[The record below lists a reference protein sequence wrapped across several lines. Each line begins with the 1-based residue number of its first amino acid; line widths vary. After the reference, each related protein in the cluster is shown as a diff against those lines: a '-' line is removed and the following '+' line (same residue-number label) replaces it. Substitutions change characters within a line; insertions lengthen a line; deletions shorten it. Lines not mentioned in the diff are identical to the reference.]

1 MRRKRSRPK
10 LEARPKASAPVSSLK
25 RGHASAF
32 EKGWD
37 SLRSPSAPR
46 PTVSGRWLLTAAG
59 LSLLGAAACAWGAL
73 CLLFW
78 QGSWQLLYHTT
89 AAVTRTPASVGLRFD
104 SVGFA
109 ATEAGEPRLMGWW
122 IPAGQDAR
130 NSRYTVL
137 NLHGQNGNLG
147 DTVDA
152 VAALHAVGVNVF
164 AFDYRGYGQSQFAR
178 PSEAHWREDAESA
191 IEYLT
196 NTRHIP
202 AGSILLFGRG
212 LGANLA
218 LEVAAAHPQLAGVL
232 MDEPLPAPADAIF
245 RDPRAKLVP
254 AHLLMRDR
262 WDSIPPAANL
272 RIPSLWF
279 YKTPAHGQAQE
290 NGQQAYQRVTA
301 PKQQVWLAESPD
313 ADAAANYHNCT
324 LALTGWLDDLPAR
337 TGTP

>member
-1 MRRKRSRPK
+1 MPHKKSRLKP
-10 LEARPKASAPVSSLK
+10 ETHHTATVPASASEK
-25 RGHASAF
+25 RR
-32 EKGWD
+32 D
-37 SLRSPSAPR
+37 SLRSRSAPR

-59 LSLLGAAACAWGAL
+59 VSLLGAAACAWGAL

-78 QGSWQLLYHTT
+78 QGSWQLLYRPTS
-89 AAVTRTPASVGLRFD
+89 AVTRTPASVGLKFD

-109 ATEAGEPRLMGWW
+109 ATEAGEPRLKGWW
-122 IPAGQDAR
+122 IPAAPDAR
-130 NSRYTVL
+130 YSRYTVL
-137 NLHGQNGNLG
+137 YMHGQNGNLS

-152 VAALHAVGVNVF
+152 VASLHGAGLNVF

-178 PSEAHWREDAESA
+178 PSEAHWREDAGSA

-218 LEVAAAHPQLAGVL
+218 LEVAAAHPQLAGVA

-245 RDPRAKLVP
+245 RDPRASLVP

-262 WDSIPPAANL
+262 WDSNPPAANL

-279 YKTPAHGQAQE
+279 YRIPAHDQAQE
-290 NGQQAYQRVTA
+290 NGQQAYRQVTA
-301 PKQQVWLAESPD
+301 PKRQVWLAESPNTD
-313 ADAAANYHNCT
+313 VAANNRDYA
-324 LALTGWLDDLPAR
+324 LALTGWLDDLSTR
-337 TGTP
+337 TSTP